1 MKIVIVG
8 GTAAGTSAAAK
19 AKRVDSSLEVVLLEK
34 SPHLSVGACG
44 ISYALAGLTR
54 LETLVARSPEK
65 FREQG
70 VDVRLEHE
78 GLKIDTAKKVLEIHN
93 HVDKK
98 MYQETYDKLIIATG
112 ARAIRPD
119 IPGMGLENVFTVRGM
134 ADALGLSRA
143 LPKAK
148 RVVVVGAGYLGLEF
162 VETCVALNIP
172 VTLVQKSNRVL
183 SDFGETFSVQ
193 ALAELQRNNVEVML
207 GTEVQGLGGT
217 THVTHV
223 VTNQGRLLA
232 DVVIF
237 GIGVQPNSELAAQAG
252 IELGAFN
259 SVHTNERM
267 QTSLESTYAAGD
279 VADTFHRVS
288 NRYEYLPIGT
298 TANKQGRVAG
308 ANAASPDKTTA
319 HETFEG
325 VVGTAILKLFD
336 LGFARTGLTVS
347 QSRALNI
354 EATSTLITSKDRA
367 GYYPG
372 AKPISV
378 EIIYNPTSG
387 KLLGSNLVGDIESV
401 KRVDVVAALLH
412 MEATVE
418 DLARLDLAYAPPFA
432 PVWDSLLVAANQARK
447 D

>member
-1 MKIVIVG
+1 MKIVIIG

-44 ISYALAGLTR
+44 IPYALAGLTT
-54 LETLVARSPEK
+54 LETLVARSPKK
-65 FREQG
+65 FMEQG
-70 VDVRLEHE
+70 VEVRLQHE
-78 GLKIDTAKKVLEIHN
+78 GLGLHADKKVLEIHN
-93 HVDKK
+93 NLEKK
-98 MYQETYDKLIIATG
+98 TYQETYDKLIIATG
-112 ARAIRPD
+112 ARAICPA
-119 IPGMGLENVFTVRGM
+119 IPGMNLGNVFTIRGM
-134 ADALGLSRA
+134 ADALGLSQA

-183 SDFGETFSVQ
+183 SDFGEAFSIQ
-193 ALAELQRNNVEVML
+193 GLAELQRNNVEVL
-207 GTEVQGLGGT
+207 LETEVQGLGGN

-223 VTNQGRLLA
+223 VTNKGRLEA

-237 GIGVQPNSELAAQAG
+237 GIGVQPNSELAADAG
-252 IELGAFN
+252 IKLSVAN
-259 SVHTNERM
+259 SIHIDEMMETN
-267 QTSLESTYAAGD
+267 LESTYAAGD
-279 VADTFHRVS
+279 VADAFHRVS
-288 NRYEYLPIGT
+288 KRHEYLPIGT

-308 ANAASPDKTTA
+308 ANAAGEHD
-319 HETFEG
+319 TFKG
-325 VVGTAILKLFD
+325 VVGTAILKLFE
-336 LGFARTGLTVS
+336 LGFARTGLTVP
-347 QSRALNI
+347 QARALNM
-354 EATSTLITSKDRA
+354 EATSTMITSKDRA

-372 AKPISV
+372 SKPISV
-378 EIIYNPTSG
+378 EITYNPTSG

-401 KRVDVVAALLH
+401 KRVDVIAALLH

>member
-1 MKIVIVG
+1 MKIVIIG

-19 AKRVDSSLEVVLLEK
+19 AKRVDASLEVVLLEK

-44 ISYALAGLTR
+44 IPYALAGLTN
-54 LETLVARSPEK
+54 LETLVARSPKK
-65 FREQG
+65 FMEQG
-70 VDVRLEHE
+70 VDVRLKHE
-78 GLKIDTAKKVLEIHN
+78 GLHIHPDKKILEIHN
-93 HVDKK
+93 YTEKK
-98 MYQETYDKLIIATG
+98 TYQETYDKLIIATG
-112 ARAIRPD
+112 ARAIRPE
-119 IPGMGLENVFTVRGM
+119 IPGMSLGNVFTVRGM
-134 ADALGLSRA
+134 ADALGLSQA

-148 RVVVVGAGYLGLEF
+148 RVVVVGAGYLGLEV

-172 VTLVQKSNRVL
+172 VTLVQKSNKVL
-183 SDFGETFSVQ
+183 SDFGEAFSVQ
-193 ALAELQRNNVEVML
+193 GLAELQRNNVEVL
-207 GTEVQGLGGT
+207 LETEVQGLEGT
-217 THVTHV
+217 THVAHV
-223 VTNQGRLLA
+223 ITNKGRLEA

-237 GIGVQPNSELAAQAG
+237 GTGVQPNSELAAQAG
-252 IELGAFN
+252 IKLGVFN
-259 SVHTNERM
+259 SIHTDEKM

-279 VADTFHRVS
+279 VSDVFHRVS
-288 NRYEYLPIGT
+288 KRHDYLPIGT

-308 ANAASPDKTTA
+308 ANAAGEHD
-319 HETFEG
+319 TFQG

-347 QSRALNI
+347 QARASNM

-372 AKPISV
+372 AEPISV
-378 EIIYNPTSG
+378 EITYNPTSG
-387 KLLGSNLVGDIESV
+387 KLLGANLVGDVESV
-401 KRVDVVAALLH
+401 KRVDVIAALLH

>member
-1 MKIVIVG
+1 MKLVIVG

-19 AKRVDSSLEVVLLEK
+19 AKRVESSLEVVLLEK

-44 ISYALAGLTR
+44 IPYALAGLTT
-54 LETLVARSPEK
+54 LGTLVARSPKK
-65 FREQG
+65 FIEQG
-70 VDVRLEHE
+70 VDVRLHHE
-78 GLKIDTAKKVLEIHN
+78 AVQLEVDNGIVEIFN
-93 HVDKK
+93 HSSKTT
-98 MYQETYDKLIIATG
+98 YQETYDKLIIATG
-112 ARAIRPD
+112 ARAIRPN
-119 IPGMGLENVFTVRGM
+119 IPGMSLENVFTVRGM
-134 ADALGLSRA
+134 ADAIGLSQA

-172 VTLVQKSNRVL
+172 VTLVQKSERVL
-183 SDFGETFSVQ
+183 SDFAETFSLQ

-207 GTEVQGLGGT
+207 ETEVQGLEGIK
-217 THVTHV
+217 HVSHV
-223 VTNQGRLLA
+223 VTNKGRLEA

-237 GIGVQPNSELAAQAG
+237 GIGVQPNSELAARAG
-252 IELGAFN
+252 IELGTFN
-259 SVHTNERM
+259 SIHTDERM
-267 QTSLESTYAAGD
+267 RTNLEHVYAAGD
-279 VADTFHRVS
+279 VSDAFHRVS
-288 NRYEYLPIGT
+288 KRYEYLPIGT

-308 ANAASPDKTTA
+308 ANAAGQHD
-319 HETFEG
+319 TFKG

-336 LGFARTGLTVS
+336 LGFARTGLTVL
-347 QSRALNI
+347 QAKTLGI
-354 EATSTLITSKDRA
+354 EAISTLITSKDRA

-378 EIIYNPTSG
+378 ELTYNPTSG

-401 KRVDVVAALLH
+401 KRVDVIAALLH

>member
-19 AKRVDSSLEVVLLEK
+19 AKRVDTSLEVVLLEK

-44 ISYALAGLTR
+44 IPYALAGLTTLGR
-54 LETLVARSPEK
+54 LVARSPEK

-78 GLKIDTAKKVLEIHN
+78 GLKIDTARKVLEIHN

-98 MYQETYDKLIIATG
+98 TYQESYDKLIIATG

-119 IPGMGLENVFTVRGM
+119 IPGMNLGNVFTIRGM
-134 ADALGLSRA
+134 ADALGLSQA

-183 SDFGETFSVQ
+183 SDFGETFSLQ

-207 GTEVQGLGGT
+207 ETEVQGLEGT
-217 THVTHV
+217 SHVTHV
-223 VTNQGRLLA
+223 ITNKGRLEA

-237 GIGVQPNSELAAQAG
+237 GIGVQPSSELAARAG

-259 SVHTNERM
+259 SIHTNEKM
-267 QTSLESTYAAGD
+267 QTSLEHVYAAGD
-279 VADTFHRVS
+279 VSDVFHRIS
-288 NRYEYLPIGT
+288 KRHEYLPIGT

-308 ANAASPDKTTA
+308 ANAAGEHD
-319 HETFEG
+319 TFKG
-325 VVGTAILKLFD
+325 VVGTAILKLFE
-336 LGFARTGLTVS
+336 LGFARTGLTVL

-354 EATSTLITSKDRA
+354 EAASTLITSKDRA

-378 EIIYNPTSG
+378 EIIYDPTSG
-387 KLLGSNLVGDIESV
+387 KLLGSNFVGDIESV
-401 KRVDVVAALLH
+401 KRVDVIAALLH